1 MNRNEYLK
9 ELQTYIQ
16 ALPVEEQKEAMDYYY
31 NYFEDADNDEKV
43 IAEISKNV
51 AQSQAVTDKI
61 YEHMRWKHISE
72 LLK

>member
-43 IAEISKNV
+43 IAELGSPAKLAEEIK
-51 AQSQAVTDKI
+51 AK
-61 YEHMRWKHISE
+61 
-72 LLK
+72 L